1 MQAVVSKIWRPS
13 LTASFVCAGLFSSWT
28 QRSNCSGES
37 TYTRRSIFA
46 CCVPQYCAHWPT
58 YTPTLCGSIHIVLS
72 RFGIKSVLPARR
84 GTQKLWSVSADDRE
98 RYVGVGFAGSLIGTC
113 SSFAVTTPSFG
124 YRYSHQNWCPITVT
138 SSALAGFGA
147 ACVLR
152 ITRVAE
158 RNSIT

>member
-58 YTPTLCGSIHIVLS
+58 YNPTLCGSIHILLT

-84 GTQKLWSVSADDRE
+84 GTQKLWSVSAE
-98 RYVGVGFAGSLIGTC
+98 SNFKKVGVGCEGSLTGTC
-113 SSFAVTTPSFG
+113 NSFAVTIPNVG
-124 YRYSHQNWCPITVT
+124 YRNSHQN
-138 SSALAGFGA
+138 
-147 ACVLR
+147 
-152 ITRVAE
+152 
-158 RNSIT
+158 